1 MSVIIKNSIF
11 CSFFLNKIITIT
23 SLLVIII
30 SFILPPD
37 GLGRSTCGLYI
48 LTKLPC
54 PACGL
59 TRSVTSISH
68 MQFAK
73 AFYFHPFGFI
83 FYMIFLFL
91 AIYNFMPEKIKNII
105 SVFLVKNENIIKYAV
120 TLIIFLF
127 VIYGIA
133 RFIYMIII

>member
-1 MSVIIKNSIF
+1 MKNSIF
-11 CSFFLNKIITIT
+11 SNIFLNKFTTIT

-68 MQFAK
+68 MKFVK
-73 AFYFHPFGFI
+73 AFYYHPFGFI
-83 FYMIFLFL
+83 FYIIFLFL

-105 SVFLVKNENIIKYAV
+105 KVFFIKNEDIVKYILLF
-120 TLIIFLF
+120 LIASFI
-127 VIYGIA
+127 IYGIA
-133 RFIYMIII
+133 RFIYVLII

>member
-1 MSVIIKNSIF
+1 MKDSIF
-11 CSFFLNKIITIT
+11 GSFFLNKFTTII

-30 SFILPPD
+30 SFILSPD

-68 MQFAK
+68 MKFVK
-73 AFYFHPFGFI
+73 AFYYHPFGFI
-83 FYMIFLFL
+83 FYIIFLFL

-105 SVFLVKNENIIKYAV
+105 KVFFINNENIIKYILLF
-120 TLIIFLF
+120 LIASFI
-127 VIYGIA
+127 IYGIA
-133 RFIYMIII
+133 RFIYVLII

>member
-1 MSVIIKNSIF
+1 MKDSIF
-11 CSFFLNKIITIT
+11 CSFFLNKISTVI
-23 SLLVIII
+23 SLLVIIT

-68 MQFAK
+68 MKFVK
-73 AFYFHPFGFI
+73 AFYYHPFGFI
-83 FYMIFLFL
+83 FYIIFLFL

-105 SVFLVKNENIIKYAV
+105 ILIFIKYEKIIKYIISF
-120 TLIIFLF
+120 IIFSF
-127 VIYGIA
+127 IIYGIT
-133 RFIYMIII
+133 RFFYMLII

>member
-1 MSVIIKNSIF
+1 MKDSIF
-11 CSFFLNKIITIT
+11 GSFFLNKFTTII

-30 SFILPPD
+30 SFILSPD

-68 MQFAK
+68 MKFAK
-73 AFYFHPFGFI
+73 AFYYHPFGFI
-83 FYMIFLFL
+83 FYIIFLFL
-91 AIYNFMPEKIKNII
+91 ALYNFMPEKIKDII
-105 SVFLVKNENIIKYAV
+105 KVFFIKNEDIIRYILLF
-120 TLIIFLF
+120 LICSFM
-127 VIYGIA
+127 IYGIA
-133 RFIYMIII
+133 RFFYVLII

>member
-1 MSVIIKNSIF
+1 MKDSNF
-11 CSFFLNKIITIT
+11 CSFFINKITSVI

-30 SFILPPD
+30 SFILPPE
-37 GLGRSTCGLYI
+37 GLGRSTCGFYI

-59 TRSVTSISH
+59 TRSITSISH
-68 MQFAK
+68 MKFFK
-73 AFYFHPFGFI
+73 AFYYHPFGFI

-105 SVFLVKNENIIKYAV
+105 IIFFTKHEKILKYIISFIIFSFIIYGVARCLYM
-120 TLIIFLF
+120 LII
-127 VIYGIA
+127 
-133 RFIYMIII
+133 

>member
-1 MSVIIKNSIF
+1 MKDSIF
-11 CSFFLNKIITIT
+11 GSFFLNKFTTII

-68 MQFAK
+68 MEFVK
-73 AFYFHPFGFI
+73 AFYYHPFGFI
-83 FYMIFLFL
+83 FYIIFLFL

-105 SVFLVKNENIIKYAV
+105 KVFFAKNEDIIKYILLF
-120 TLIIFLF
+120 LIASFI
-127 VIYGIA
+127 IYGIA
-133 RFIYMIII
+133 RFIYVLII

>member
-1 MSVIIKNSIF
+1 MKDSVFSNL
-11 CSFFLNKIITIT
+11 FLNKFTTIT

-30 SFILPPD
+30 SFILPPE

-68 MQFAK
+68 LRFAK
-73 AFYFHPFGFI
+73 AFYYHPFGFI
-83 FYMIFLFL
+83 FYIIFLFL

-105 SVFLVKNENIIKYAV
+105 KVFFIKNEDIIRSILLF
-120 TLIIFLF
+120 LICSFMIH
-127 VIYGIA
+127 GIA
-133 RFIYMIII
+133 RFIYVLII